1 VKRVHMGAWR
11 APARESGSSLSLAL
25 NCSKIKSMQQE
36 RAGRYREGT
45 IFTKI
50 KLGKENEIKIRIT
63 GVSIFL

>member
-1 VKRVHMGAWR
+1 VKRVHMGAWK
-11 APARESGSSLSLAL
+11 ALARERGTSLSLAL
-25 NCSKIKSMQQE
+25 NCSKIKTMQEE
-36 RAGRYREGT
+36 RAGWYREGT